1 MKTPLLLSLPLA
13 VPLAHADGD
22 TAQCDRAANP
32 LHPGNP
38 PGVQGDSELPRF
50 EDDAAAWDALRLAC
64 ENSYTAH
71 PDTPRYAYQLAENI
85 ASINI
90 TLSDDTLAAIDTI
103 HAEISNPCP

>member
-1 MKTPLLLSLPLA
+1 MKTPLLLSPLLA

-22 TAQCDRAANP
+22 TAECDRAANP

-85 ASINI
+85 SSIDIN
-90 TLSDDTLAAIDTI
+90 LSDDTLAAIDTI

>member
-1 MKTPLLLSLPLA
+1 MKTPLLLSPLLA

-22 TAQCDRAANP
+22 TAECDRAANP

-85 ASINI
+85 ASIDI